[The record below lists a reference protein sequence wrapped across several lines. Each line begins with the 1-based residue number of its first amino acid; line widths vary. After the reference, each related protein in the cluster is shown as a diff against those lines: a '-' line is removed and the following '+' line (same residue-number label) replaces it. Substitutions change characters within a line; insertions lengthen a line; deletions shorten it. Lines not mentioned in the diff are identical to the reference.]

1 MNPEI
6 SVIMGVYNLSPRYK
20 EAIKSILDQTFS
32 NFEFIICDDK
42 STDNTLQ
49 VLKEIAKKDNRIK
62 IISNKQNMGLGASL
76 NHCLKFARG
85 KYIARMDDDDFSNKD
100 RFQIEFDFLEKH
112 PEYAWC

>member
-62 IISNKQNMGLGASL
+62 IISNKQYGIRCFVKPLLEIRS
-76 NHCLKFARG
+76 G
-85 KYIARMDDDDFSNKD
+85 KIYCKNG
-100 RFQIEFDFLEKH
+100 
-112 PEYAWC
+112 